1 MHSRILLIV
10 LALLS
15 SLPASRR
22 NALAQNEPSSFS
34 EWLAAV
40 RAEALARGIRQDI
53 VDQALGPIEE
63 PLVSSIERDREQPE
77 TVLPLEAYIAR
88 RLRPATVRTGRQ
100 MLQRYRAVLRRVSNN
115 YGVPAPVIVAL
126 WGMESNFGRL
136 TGSEPTI
143 TVLATLAWDPRR
155 GAFFRQ
161 ELFDALDILNRGDI
175 ELSRMRGSWAGAMG
189 QLQFMPSSYL
199 KYAVDFDGDGRRDI
213 WGSPADIF
221 ASIANYLKQH
231 GWVRGRQ
238 WGREVKVPRSRDLSV
253 PRRETVCPAAR
264 DMTDALPL
272 EEWRRLGVRLPGGRP
287 LPRASFR
294 ASLVTGSSRCFLLY
308 ANYDALLAYNC
319 SHAYA
324 LSVGLLADRIA
335 H

>member
-15 SLPASRR
+15 SLLASPE
-22 NALAQNEPSSFS
+22 NALAQHEPSSFS
-34 EWLAAV
+34 EWLAGV
-40 RAEALARGIRQDI
+40 RGEALARGIRQDI

-77 TVLPLEAYIAR
+77 TVLPLEAYIAS

-100 MLQRYRAVLRRVSNN
+100 MLKRYRALLSRVSNN

-155 GAFFRQ
+155 GDFFRQ

-213 WGSPADIF
+213 WASPADIF
-221 ASIANYLKQH
+221 ASIANYLKQR

-238 WGREVKVPRSRDLSV
+238 WGREVRVPRNRDLSV
-253 PRRETVCPAAR
+253 PRREGFCPAAR

-324 LSVGLLADRIA
+324 LSVALLADRIA